1 MKEKLVPCL
10 IAGAILGLV
19 LWLASGMLW
28 LLPVGLAAGLLGYP
42 HRRARHFTVRH
53 HMASCKRHRLEGVFG
68 AKNAMCTT

>member
-28 LLPVGLAAGLLGYP
+28 LLPVGLAAGLAGYP
-42 HRRARHFTVRH
+42 LHGITRDESQARKRRDDTFRD
-53 HMASCKRHRLEGVFG
+53 
-68 AKNAMCTT
+68 

>member
-28 LLPVGLAAGLLGYP
+28 MLPVGLAAGLAGYP
-42 HRRARHFTVRH
+42 LLGITRNESQARKRRDDTFRD
-53 HMASCKRHRLEGVFG
+53 
-68 AKNAMCTT
+68 

>member
-28 LLPVGLAAGLLGYP
+28 LLPVGLAAGLAGYP
-42 HRRARHFTVRH
+42 LLGMMRDESQARKRRDDTFRY
-53 HMASCKRHRLEGVFG
+53 
-68 AKNAMCTT
+68 

>member
-28 LLPVGLAAGLLGYP
+28 LLPVGLAAGLAGYP
-42 HRRARHFTVRH
+42 LLGMTRDESQVRKRRDDTFRD
-53 HMASCKRHRLEGVFG
+53 
-68 AKNAMCTT
+68 

>member
-28 LLPVGLAAGLLGYP
+28 MLPVGLAAGLAGYP
-42 HRRARHFTVRH
+42 LLGITRDESQARKRRDDTFRD
-53 HMASCKRHRLEGVFG
+53 
-68 AKNAMCTT
+68 

>member
-28 LLPVGLAAGLLGYP
+28 MFPVGLAAGLAGYP
-42 HRRARHFTVRH
+42 LLGITRDESQARKRRDDTFRD
-53 HMASCKRHRLEGVFG
+53 
-68 AKNAMCTT
+68 

>member
-28 LLPVGLAAGLLGYP
+28 LLPVGLAAGLAGYP
-42 HRRARHFTVRH
+42 LLGITRDESQARKRRDDTFRD
-53 HMASCKRHRLEGVFG
+53 
-68 AKNAMCTT
+68 